1 MYMEVNGICKSVLVF
16 LMSIVCFMHFTPV
29 LLSNLLIT
37 PSFGLNF
44 SFHHSC
50 CSCCSLPFTTL
61 KWVESS
67 LCHCSRHH
75 TQNGIC
81 MLNTYFYPLLVW
93 PDMWLRNFKRPTCPV
108 HFHGCHS
115 HPGMSGEVFHL
126 DVLFQ
131 KSFNLTLIFDTRQCG
146 RIAITI
152 TLQKYD
158 HKGPWWWSSGQHAHL
173 RWSEFEAR
181 WCLHIFLQNL
191 CLKRTKINK
200 KRSVLAH
207 FWKKYDDKDQT
218 DHGGVLA
225 VTMLALYSDIQVR
238 IP

>member
-1 MYMEVNGICKSVLVF
+1 MFHALYPSSTFKSAYNAIIWPKFFFPPFLLFVLF
-16 LMSIVCFMHFTPV
+16 IAIYYIKMSWIKSLSLFTSPY
-29 LLSNLLIT
+29 T
-37 PSFGLNF
+37 
-44 SFHHSC
+44 
-50 CSCCSLPFTTL
+50 
-61 KWVESS
+61 KWDLYAE
-67 LCHCSRHH
+67 
-75 TQNGIC
+75 
-81 MLNTYFYPLLVW
+81 YFYPLLVW
-93 PDMWLRNFKRPTCPV
+93 PDMWLKNLKRPTCPV